1 MSEEHMWEM
10 KQKNALRDYF
20 AAQAM
25 NAYLKEEDAP
35 IYFLMIS
42 KRAYQMADAMM
53 KAREI

>member
-25 NAYLKEEDAP
+25 NAYLTEDDAP
-35 IYFLMIS
+35 IDFTMIAD
-42 KRAYQMADAMM
+42 RAYQMADAMM
-53 KAREI
+53 KRKEI